1 MNHDEILD
9 MLRRAGVEVPS
20 GEDPIDVEVEV
31 EDASPDGADASG
43 RGGKK
48 GAGRG
53 HVEPKS
59 ARERKKAART
69 KRAKGSHIDIPVPP
83 FMERL
88 ATWSRTALIVMLVVL
103 GIAALIAY
111 WWFHPAL
118 NIHSPR
124 VWNWIILISIVCFVG
139 LKVFGLRSE
148 HRSSLFNRLALIPV
162 AVVAAFFIGLIMG

>member
-53 HVEPKS
+53 HVEP
-59 ARERKKAART
+59 
-69 KRAKGSHIDIPVPP
+69 
-83 FMERL
+83 
-88 ATWSRTALIVMLVVL
+88 
-103 GIAALIAY
+103 
-111 WWFHPAL
+111 
-118 NIHSPR
+118 
-124 VWNWIILISIVCFVG
+124 
-139 LKVFGLRSE
+139 
-148 HRSSLFNRLALIPV
+148 
-162 AVVAAFFIGLIMG
+162 

>member
-59 ARERKKAART
+59 ARERKKAARK

-88 ATWSRTALIVMLVVL
+88 AT
-103 GIAALIAY
+103 
-111 WWFHPAL
+111 
-118 NIHSPR
+118 
-124 VWNWIILISIVCFVG
+124 
-139 LKVFGLRSE
+139 
-148 HRSSLFNRLALIPV
+148 
-162 AVVAAFFIGLIMG
+162 